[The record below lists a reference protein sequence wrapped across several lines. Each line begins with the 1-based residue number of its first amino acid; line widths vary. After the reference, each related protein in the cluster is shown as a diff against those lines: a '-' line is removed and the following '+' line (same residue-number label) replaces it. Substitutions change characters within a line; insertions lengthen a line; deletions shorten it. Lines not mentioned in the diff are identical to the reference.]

1 VDEAFKSLVD
11 TLQAKH
17 GCKVVKELTP
27 TDYVHP
33 ALREMLATWP
43 ELMQD
48 ERWREHIDLDRWRE
62 RGRFAGHL
70 RTGHWKNPK
79 YKAVYDGKY
88 ITEGL
93 PDEYCPPLSD
103 DEDI

>member
-43 ELMQD
+43 E
-48 ERWREHIDLDRWRE
+48 
-62 RGRFAGHL
+62 
-70 RTGHWKNPK
+70 
-79 YKAVYDGKY
+79 
-88 ITEGL
+88 
-93 PDEYCPPLSD
+93 
-103 DEDI
+103 